1 MPVTLL
7 LSGACANV
15 AAKQARAGEL
25 LAAEEGVNL
34 ILHELS
40 VGLLRG
46 RNRSPGAPLMAAP
59 QVTTGDRRSY
69 FRFQGEFWT
78 DELDDLV
85 VVAEDRCID

>member
-1 MPVTLL
+1 
-7 LSGACANV
+7 
-15 AAKQARAGEL
+15 L

-34 ILHELS
+34 ILHELG

-46 RNRSPGAPLMAAP
+46 RKRSPGPPVAPSP
-59 QVTTGDRRSY
+59 QVTTGGHRT
-69 FRFQGEFWT
+69 FFHFENEFWT